1 MDKTRVDTCPAC
13 GALVVP
19 QLARCRRCRHY
30 LHGTALEGWLFEH
43 LLPERLQASPGTGLL
58 VLLIGAYYLLQL
70 VLTVPTDP
78 ASLFAFS
85 RFSLVQLGATEGGA
99 QLVGQHWRYV
109 TSVFAHH
116 DLMHVGFNV
125 LSLTVAGPVVEQLYD
140 RKKMLLMYLASGVG
154 SMIVSFVWYV
164 FVRGDVAFV
173 SAGASGAVSGLVG
186 AAWMGAHR
194 LGPDGRAVA
203 AHMRSWA
210 IYLAVWGVAAPGINN
225 AAHLGGFLIAGG
237 LARAIPLG
245 LTTGRVAR
253 LVSSGLLVGALVL
266 VVGSVGAMLATLRGF
281 PATLSADAYG
291 RSILGF
297 TVSEGVGI
305 DGSTQ
310 AQVWRRAHEAMASGA
325 GSDEA
330 DRATE
335 LNVRVNGHAPGAWL
349 LRAIARA
356 SRGAPDAAL
365 HLAVARRLAHEPP
378 GDPVRDV
385 EALRGGFERRGAD
398 PFEGA
403 FDGPIDATDDDPE
416 RSSDDV
422 ATGTGTRTGTRTP
435 AGGAR

>member
-1 MDKTRVDTCPAC
+1 MRVDTCPAC

-19 QLARCRRCRHY
+19 QLPRCRRCGHY

-43 LLPERLQASPGTGLL
+43 LLPARLQASPGTGLL

-109 TSVFAHH
+109 TSVFTHH

-125 LSLTVAGPVVEQLYD
+125 LSLMVAGPVVEQLYD
-140 RKKMLLMYLASGVG
+140 RKKMLLVYLVSGVG
-154 SMIVSFVWYV
+154 SMIVSCAWYV
-164 FVRGDVAFV
+164 FAKGDVAFV

-210 IYLAVWGVAAPGINN
+210 IYLALWGVAAPGINN
-225 AAHLGGFLIAGG
+225 AAHLGGFFIAGG
-237 LARAIPLG
+237 LARLVPLG

-253 LVSSGLLVGALVL
+253 LAGSVLLVGALGI

-281 PATLSADAYG
+281 PATLAADAYG

-297 TVSEGVGI
+297 EVSEGVGI

-310 AQVWRRAHEAMASGA
+310 ALVWRRAHEAIANGP

-330 DRATE
+330 ERATD
-335 LNVRVNGHAPGAWL
+335 LNVRVNGNAPGAWL

-356 SRGAPDAAL
+356 RRGAPDAAL
-365 HLAVARRLAHEPP
+365 HLAVARRLALEPL

-385 EALRGGFERRGAD
+385 EALRSGAERGSGDAL
-398 PFEGA
+398 EGV
-403 FDGPIDATDDDPE
+403 FDGALDAAQDDPD
-416 RSSDDV
+416 RAPGGA
-422 ATGTGTRTGTRTP
+422 ATSTRTETRTRSGP
-435 AGGAR
+435 KR